1 MTDYLV
7 DGRGGDAQ
15 FLFAHGAGAPMD
27 SAFMKNVAA
36 TLAENG
42 IEVVR
47 FEFDYMAA
55 RRSGHRRPPDRSAA
69 LMNKWRSVIEER
81 RDQRPVFIGGK
92 SMGGRIATMV
102 ADDAQVDGV
111 ICFGYPF
118 HPPGNQEKTRVE
130 HLAAMR
136 TPTLVLQ
143 GERDTMGSREEVSA
157 YALSSAIQIAW
168 FEGADH
174 SLSRG
179 RKDGGATLRAAIERA
194 VAFISGI
201 LAGAPPVS

>member
-27 SAFMKNVAA
+27 SPFMKKVAA
-36 TLAENG
+36 SIAESG

-55 RRSGHRRPPDRSAA
+55 RRNGQRRPPDRSAA
-69 LMNKWRSVIEER
+69 LMNKWRNVIDER
-81 RDQRPVFIGGK
+81 RDARPIFIGGK

-118 HPPGNQEKTRVE
+118 HPPGNREKTRVE
-130 HLAAMR
+130 HLLPLA

-143 GERDTMGSREEVSA
+143 GERDTMGTRDEVTG
-157 YALSSAIQIAW
+157 YELSDAIVVEW

-179 RKDGGATLRAAIERA
+179 RKDGGATLQRAIERT
-194 VAFISGI
+194 VAFIRST
-201 LAGAPPVS
+201 APPRLR